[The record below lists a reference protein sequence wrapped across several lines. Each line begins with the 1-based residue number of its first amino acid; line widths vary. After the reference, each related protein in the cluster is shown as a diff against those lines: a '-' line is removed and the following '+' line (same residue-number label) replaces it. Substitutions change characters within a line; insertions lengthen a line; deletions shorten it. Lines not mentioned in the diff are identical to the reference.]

1 MSLLNSLYLF
11 LTQNNT
17 FGIFLV
23 FGIVI
28 ALFVIWYEGRKD
40 GFEEDKLLD
49 ILLLALVVAFV
60 TAKLVEFSINP
71 VKLKTFGSALSYILS
86 TKLNIY
92 AFVLVL
98 VYFIYL
104 LSKKAKLSFYRLVDI
119 FALGTSFIGAVS
131 SLGYVASTK
140 DFAYVFVFP
149 VFILFYSVF
158 STLRNRVVK
167 SGFTFCIFLT
177 VVAVMLY
184 IIFGVTYLPFYIL
197 LITIALVVGY
207 IRIKDHMSNLTP
219 DFIEKA
225 RKKLLHKDRELEKE
239 QKALLKEDPYT
250 SYAERED
257 DNADVIDDTAEDI
270 GHENIQLKVGII
282 KSIRRQVR
290 KALNRISQGKYGIS
304 EISGKPIPQERLEVY
319 PQATTLVDEK
329 TPENI

>member
-17 FGIFLV
+17 FGIFLA
-23 FGIVI
+23 FGVVV

-60 TAKLVEFSINP
+60 SAKLVEFSINP

>member
-17 FGIFLV
+17 FGIFLA
-23 FGIVI
+23 FGIVV
-28 ALFVIWYEGRKD
+28 ALFVVWYEGKKD

-49 ILLLALVVAFV
+49 ILLISLIVAFV
-60 TAKLVEFSINP
+60 SAKLIEFSINP
-71 VKLKTFGSALSYILS
+71 VKLKTFGSALNYVLS
-86 TKLNIY
+86 IKINIY

-98 VYFIYL
+98 IYFIYL
-104 LSKKAKLSFYRLVDI
+104 LSKKVKLSFYRLVDI

-131 SLGYVASTK
+131 SLGYVASAK

-177 VVAVMLY
+177 LVAAMLY
-184 IIFGVTYLPFYIL
+184 IIFGVTYLPFYVL

-207 IRIKDHMSNLTP
+207 FRIKDHMSNLTP

-270 GHENIQLKVGII
+270 GHENIQIKVGII

-290 KALNRISQGKYGIS
+290 KALNRISQGKYGVS
-304 EISGKPIPQERLEVY
+304 EISGKPIPKERLEVY

>member
-17 FGIFLV
+17 FGIFLA
-23 FGIVI
+23 FGVVV

-49 ILLLALVVAFV
+49 ILLVALLVAFV
-60 TAKLVEFSINP
+60 TAKLIEFSINP

-184 IIFGVTYLPFYIL
+184 ILFGITYLPFYIL

-207 IRIKDHMSNLTP
+207 IRVKDHMSNLTP